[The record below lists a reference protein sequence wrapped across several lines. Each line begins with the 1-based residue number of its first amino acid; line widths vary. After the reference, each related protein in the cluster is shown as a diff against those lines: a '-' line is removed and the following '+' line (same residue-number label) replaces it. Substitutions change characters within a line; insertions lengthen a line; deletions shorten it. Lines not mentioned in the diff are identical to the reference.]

1 MRGQIRLRHYSIRT
15 DTVYLEW
22 TRRFI
27 RFHKYRHPQDM
38 GASEVGLSHHPA
50 SDP

>member
-1 MRGQIRLRHYSIRT
+1 MRHYSIRT

-27 RFHKYRHPQDM
+27 RFHKYRHPQ
-38 GASEVGLSHHPA
+38 GYGRV
-50 SDP
+50 